1 MRRLTLVG
9 VGIEEVAFRCRRHI
23 WQASPVSPTRAKHRP
38 PHQPALQRL
47 GRSTAAHPWRY
58 VATWA
63 VLVILSFAASLGVLT
78 GESVFDRLTSGTT
91 EAPGEAQDAYDLLAS
106 ENEEALTVLVAVK
119 GADVLAPETAASV
132 GQTVQDLSAI
142 PDVSEVSS
150 PMTTPGWPQEQAAYG
165 LVADADPES
174 GGFMVVVS
182 MPGELSTADQRD
194 VVDQVKEIAPP
205 GLEDVSQD
213 VTVGGITQLIDDIN
227 DLVKADLTKGEGF
240 ALPASLLVMV
250 VVFGGVL
257 AAGMPIVGAI
267 ASIGGGLG
275 ILLGF
280 SYLMD
285 LDATVVNI
293 VTVMGLALCIDYGLL
308 MVSRFREEVVAVAP
322 GVAHRDLT
330 PAQVE
335 AAVVGAVSTAGRTV
349 LFSALI
355 VGISLSGLTLFEA
368 PIMRA
373 IGAAGVSVVVVAFV
387 VALTLIPALCALAAR
402 RLGKRRGA
410 ELSGDEGWF
419 SSLARVVQRRPA
431 ITVLVSV
438 AMLLTLAAPVLGMR
452 LTSSGVQLLPVGAEQ
467 RTFFETL
474 DADYPALAGAD
485 VTVVADG
492 NIAEVQ
498 AWVDG
503 AIEPLPGV
511 DSIDPVQA
519 EGDLAVVR
527 IATEG
532 SATDDAARD
541 VVDALRGD
549 RPDFEIWVT
558 GQAASLA
565 DFVDAM
571 IDRAPY
577 AAAWIAGA
585 TFILLFLLTASVVI
599 PTKALILNVVSLG
612 ASLGL
617 TTWVFQGPHFEG
629 LLDFTSAGGVESII
643 PLLVLA
649 FGFGLSMDYEVFLLA
664 RIIELH
670 EAGLSDN
677 EAVRLGLQRSG
688 RIITSAAL
696 IMVIVFSGFAFGD
709 MLAIKQ
715 TGFALATA
723 VFIDAT
729 LVRMVLVPSTMTLL
743 GKWNWWAPGFLKPV
757 HDRFG
762 VTEHAGA
769 NAPKDPAES
778 AQLAAV
784 GIGRR
789 TP

>member
-1 MRRLTLVG
+1 M
-9 VGIEEVAFRCRRHI
+9 
-23 WQASPVSPTRAKHRP
+23 SPRRAKHRP
-38 PHQPALQRL
+38 PRVPALQRL

-58 VATWA
+58 VVTWVA
-63 VLVILSFAASLGVLT
+63 LVLLSFAASLGLLT

-91 EAPGEAQDAYDLLAS
+91 EAPGEAQDAYDLLSS
-106 ENEEALTVLVAVK
+106 EDEEALTVLVAVSS
-119 GADVLAPETAASV
+119 ADVLAPETSDAVAQTAQELGDISSV
-132 GQTVQDLSAI
+132 T
-142 PDVSEVSS
+142 EVAS
-150 PMTTPGWPQEQAAYG
+150 PMTTPGWPQEPTAYA
-165 LVADADPES
+165 LVANSDPQS
-174 GGFMVVVS
+174 GAFMIVVS
-182 MPGELSTADQRD
+182 MPADLSTPEQRD
-194 VVDQVKEIAPP
+194 VVEEVTAIAPP
-205 GLEDVSQD
+205 GLADVAGD
-213 VTVGGITQLIDDIN
+213 VKIGGITQLIDDIN
-227 DLVKADLTKGEGF
+227 DLVKADLTTGEAF

-250 VVFGGVL
+250 VVFGGFL
-257 AAGMPIVGAI
+257 AAGMPIIGAI

-275 ILLGF
+275 ILLVF
-280 SYLMD
+280 SYVMD

-322 GVAHRDLT
+322 GVSHRDLS
-330 PAQVE
+330 AEQIE
-335 AAVVGAVSTAGRTV
+335 ASVVGAVSTAGRTV

-373 IGAAGVSVVVVAFV
+373 IGAAGVAVVVVALA
-387 VALTLIPALCALAAR
+387 VALTLIPALCAVAAR

-410 ELSGDEGWF
+410 ELASDEGLF

-431 ITVLVSV
+431 ITVLASV
-438 AMLLTLAAPVLGMR
+438 AILLTLAAPILGIR

-474 DADYPALAGAD
+474 DEDYPALAGAD
-485 VTVVADG
+485 VTVVADADP
-492 NIAEVQ
+492 AEVQ
-498 AWVDG
+498 AWVDDSV
-503 AIEPLPGV
+503 ARLPGV

-519 EGDLAVVR
+519 EGGLSVVR
-527 IATEG
+527 IATTG
-532 SATDDAARD
+532 SASDDAARA
-541 VVDALRGD
+541 VVEALRGD

-577 AAAWIAGA
+577 AAVWIAGA
-585 TFILLFLLTASVVI
+585 TFILLFLLTASIVI
-599 PTKALILNVVSLG
+599 PAKALILNVVSLG

-617 TTWVFQGPHFEG
+617 TTWVFQGPHLEG
-629 LLDFTSAGGVESII
+629 LLNFTSAGGVESII

-729 LVRMVLVPSTMTLL
+729 LVRMVLVPATMTLL
-743 GKWNWWAPGFLKPV
+743 GKWNWWAPSFLKPI

-762 VTEHAGA
+762 VTEHGSL
-769 NAPKDPAES
+769 NRPRPQDPSHAAAAREPQLS
-778 AQLAAV
+778 A
-784 GIGRR
+784 R
-789 TP
+789 

>member
-1 MRRLTLVG
+1 M
-9 VGIEEVAFRCRRHI
+9 
-23 WQASPVSPTRAKHRP
+23 SPSRAKHR
-38 PHQPALQRL
+38 QARRPALQAL
-47 GRSTAAHPWRY
+47 GHSTARHPWRY
-58 VATWA
+58 VITWA
-63 VLVILSFAASLGVLT
+63 VLVLLSFAASLGVLT
-78 GESVFDRLTSGTT
+78 GQSVFDRLTSGTT
-91 EAPGEAQDAYDLLAS
+91 EAPGEAQDAYDLLGS
-106 ENEEALTVLVAVK
+106 EDDDALTVLVAAS
-119 GADVLAPETAASV
+119 GAEVLAPETATVVA
-132 GQTVQDLSAI
+132 QTAQDLEAI
-142 PDVSEVSS
+142 PMVSEVAS
-150 PMTTPGWPQEQAAYG
+150 PMTTPGWPQEPAAYA
-165 LVADADPES
+165 LVAQGDPGS
-174 GGFMVVVS
+174 GGFMMVVS
-182 MPGELSTADQRD
+182 MPADLTTAEQRE
-194 VVDQVKEIAPP
+194 VVEAVEDIAPAA
-205 GLEDVSQD
+205 LSEISEQVN
-213 VTVGGITQLIDDIN
+213 VGGITQLIDDIN

-240 ALPASLLVMV
+240 ALPASLLVMI
-250 VVFGGVL
+250 VVFGGFL
-257 AAGMPIVGAI
+257 AAGMPIVGAV

-293 VTVMGLALCIDYGLL
+293 VTVMGLALSIDYGLL
-308 MVSRFREEVVAVAP
+308 MVSRFREEVLNVAP
-322 GVAHRDLT
+322 GVTHRDLSD
-330 PAQVE
+330 E
-335 AAVVGAVSTAGRTV
+335 HIRAAVVGAVSTAGRTV

-373 IGAAGVSVVVVAFV
+373 IGAAGVAVVVVALA
-387 VALTLIPALCALAAR
+387 VALTLIPPLCAIAAR
-402 RLGKRRGA
+402 RLGQRRGA
-410 ELSGDEGWF
+410 EISSDEGWF

-431 ITVLVSV
+431 ITVLLSV
-438 AMLLTLAAPVLGMR
+438 AILLTLAAPILGMR

-474 DADYPALAGAD
+474 DEDYPALAGAD
-485 VTVVADG
+485 VTVVADADV
-492 NIAEVQ
+492 AEVQ
-498 AWVDG
+498 TWADDVVT
-503 AIEPLPGV
+503 ALPGV

-519 EGDLAVVR
+519 EGDLAVLR

-532 SATDDAARD
+532 SASDDAARE
-541 VVDALRGD
+541 VVAALRDD
-549 RPDFEIWVT
+549 RPEFETWVT

-577 AAAWIAGA
+577 AAAWIAGS
-585 TFILLFLLTASVVI
+585 TFILLFLLTASVII

-617 TTWVFQGPHFEG
+617 TTWVFQGAHLEG
-629 LLDFTSAGGVESII
+629 LLNFTSAGGVESII

-670 EAGLSDN
+670 ETGLSDN

-696 IMVIVFSGFAFGD
+696 IMVIVFSGFVLGD

-729 LVRMVLVPSTMTLL
+729 LVRMVLVPATMTLL
-743 GKWNWWAPGFLKPV
+743 GKWNWWAPRFLKPI

-762 VTEHAGA
+762 VTEHASA
-769 NAPKDPAES
+769 NAKTGH
-778 AQLAAV
+778 AV
-784 GIGRR
+784 
-789 TP
+789 PEPSLS

>member
-1 MRRLTLVG
+1 M
-9 VGIEEVAFRCRRHI
+9 
-23 WQASPVSPTRAKHRP
+23 
-38 PHQPALQRL
+38 
-47 GRSTAAHPWRY
+47 
-58 VATWA
+58 TWA
-63 VLVILSFAASLGVLT
+63 VVVLLSFAASLGLLT

-91 EAPGEAQDAYDLLAS
+91 EAPGEAQEAYDLLSS
-106 ENEEALTVLVAVK
+106 EDEEALTVLVAAS
-119 GADVLAPETAASV
+119 GADVLAPETAAAV
-132 GQTVQDLSAI
+132 TQTAQELGEI
-142 PDVSEVSS
+142 PAVTDVTS
-150 PMTTPGWPQEQAAYG
+150 PMTTSGWPQEPAAYA
-165 LVADADPES
+165 LVANSDPES
-174 GGFMVVVS
+174 DAFMIVVS
-182 MPGELSTADQRD
+182 MPADLSTQEQRE
-194 VVDQVKEIAPP
+194 VVEEVAAIAPP
-205 GLEDVSQD
+205 GLADVAEE
-213 VTVGGITQLIDDIN
+213 VKIGGITQLIDDIN
-227 DLVKADLTKGEGF
+227 DLVKTDLAKGEGF

-250 VVFGGVL
+250 VVFGGFL
-257 AAGMPIVGAI
+257 AAGMPILGAI

-280 SYLMD
+280 SYVMD

-322 GVAHRDLT
+322 GIPHPELSAE
-330 PAQVE
+330 QIE
-335 AAVVGAVSTAGRTV
+335 ASVVGAVSTAGRTV

-373 IGAAGVSVVVVAFV
+373 IGAAGVAVVVVALA
-387 VALTLIPALCALAAR
+387 VALTLIPALCAVAAR

-410 ELSGDEGWF
+410 ELSSDEGWF

-431 ITVLVSV
+431 VTVLASL
-438 AMLLTLAAPVLGMR
+438 AILLTLAAPILGMR
-452 LTSSGVQLLPVGAEQ
+452 LTSSGVELLPVGAEQ

-474 DADYPALAGAD
+474 DEEYPALAGAD
-485 VTVVADG
+485 VTVVAD
-492 NIAEVQ
+492 ADPTVVQ
-498 AWVDG
+498 AWVDDSVAG
-503 AIEPLPGV
+503 LPGV
-511 DSIDPVQA
+511 DSIEPVQA
-519 EGDLAVVR
+519 EGDLSVVR
-527 IATEG
+527 IATAG
-532 SATDDAARD
+532 SASDDAARR

-549 RPDFEIWVT
+549 RPEFEIWVT

-571 IDRAPY
+571 IDRAPH

-599 PTKALILNVVSLG
+599 PAKALILNVVSLG

-617 TTWVFQGPHFEG
+617 TTWVFQGPHLEG
-629 LLDFTSAGGVESII
+629 LLNFTSAGGVESII

-670 EAGLSDN
+670 EAGFSDN

-729 LVRMVLVPSTMTLL
+729 LVRMLLVPATMTLL
-743 GKWNWWAPGFLKPV
+743 GKWNWWAPSFLRPI

-762 VTEHAGA
+762 VTEHGSLNRPGLQEQSQRAA
-769 NAPKDPAES
+769 DREPQVS
-778 AQLAAV
+778 AS
-784 GIGRR
+784 
-789 TP
+789 

>member
-1 MRRLTLVG
+1 MVAGHVWQANPVTPTVARHRRLPSPLLERLGTSTARHPGWYVAVWSLLILLSFGSSLGLVG
-9 VGIEEVAFRCRRHI
+9 G
-23 WQASPVSPTRAKHRP
+23 Q
-38 PHQPALQRL
+38 
-47 GRSTAAHPWRY
+47 
-58 VATWA
+58 
-63 VLVILSFAASLGVLT
+63 
-78 GESVFDRLTSGTT
+78 SVFDRLTSGTT
-91 EAPGEAQDAYDLLAS
+91 EAPGEAQDAYELLAETS
-106 ENEEALTVLVAVK
+106 DEALTVLVSVS
-119 GADVLAPETAASV
+119 GADVLAPETAERAEGV
-132 GQTVQDLSAI
+132 VQDLGEI
-142 PDVSEVSS
+142 RDVSSVQA
-150 PMTTPGWPQEQAAYG
+150 PMTTPGWPESPEAFA
-165 LVADADPES
+165 LVAEADPAS
-174 GGFMVVVS
+174 GGFIIAVN
-182 MPGELSTADQRD
+182 MPGDLSTEDQGA
-194 VVDQVKEIAPP
+194 VVEEVEAIAAPALAEIS
-205 GLEDVSQD
+205 EEVE
-213 VTVGGITQLIDDIN
+213 VGGVTQLIDQIN
-227 DLVKADLTKGEGF
+227 ELVATDLAKGEGL

-250 VVFGGVL
+250 VVFGGFL
-257 AAGMPIVGAI
+257 AAGMPIIGAI
-267 ASIGGGLG
+267 ASIGGGLA

-308 MVSRFREEVVAVAP
+308 IVSRFREEVVAVAP
-322 GVAHRDLT
+322 GVAHRDLS
-330 PAQVE
+330 AQSIE

-373 IGAAGVSVVVVAFV
+373 IGAAGVSVVLVALV

-402 RLGKRRGA
+402 RLGKCRGA
-410 ELSGDEGWF
+410 EISGDEGLF
-419 SSLARVVQRRPA
+419 SSLARGVQRRPVVTVVAAVA
-431 ITVLVSV
+431 I
-438 AMLLTLAAPVLGMR
+438 LLTLAAPVLGIR
-452 LTSSGVQLLPVGAEQ
+452 LTSSGVELLPIGAEQ

-474 DADYPALAGAD
+474 DMDYPALAGAD

-492 NIAEVQ
+492 PQEETQ
-498 AWVDG
+498 AWADDVVT
-503 AIEPLPGV
+503 ALPGV
-511 DSIDPVQA
+511 DTTEPVQI
-519 EGDLAVVR
+519 EGDYSVLR

-532 SATDDAARD
+532 ASSDDAARD
-541 VVDALRGD
+541 VVEALRTEG
-549 RPDFEIWVT
+549 PDFQIWVT

-577 AAAWIAGA
+577 AAAWIASA

-599 PTKALILNVVSLG
+599 PAKALVLNVISLG

-617 TTWVFQGPHFEG
+617 TTWVFQGPHLEG
-629 LLDFTSAGGVESII
+629 LLNFDSVGGVESII

-670 EAGLSDN
+670 EAGHSDN

-729 LVRMVLVPSTMTLL
+729 LVRMVLVPATMTVL
-743 GKWNWWAPGFLKPV
+743 GKWNWWAPAFLYRV
-757 HDRFG
+757 HEHFG
-762 VTEHAGA
+762 VTEHASA
-769 NAPKDPAES
+769 N
-778 AQLAAV
+778 
-784 GIGRR
+784 
-789 TP
+789 TPS